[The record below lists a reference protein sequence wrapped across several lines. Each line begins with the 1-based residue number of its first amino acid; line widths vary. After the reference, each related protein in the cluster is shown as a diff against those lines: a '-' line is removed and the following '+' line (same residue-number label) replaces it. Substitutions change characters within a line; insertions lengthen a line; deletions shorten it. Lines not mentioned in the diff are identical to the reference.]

1 MSSEMKHLRAFGK
14 FRLDADKKM
23 LWFENEL
30 VNLPLKEIEL
40 LCVLTEK
47 GGEVITKGELLER
60 VWAESFVEES
70 NLSRHIYL
78 LRKTFKDFG
87 ESEELIQTV
96 PRRGYRF
103 ASEIRACENGNGTS
117 ELVIAKHSLTQTL
130 IEEIDP
136 EQTVESPLASQNLKP
151 AEKPS
156 RLRISGIKIYVLAAV
171 VAVMVISSF
180 AFLRDRSPQASPV
193 SGIKSLAVLP
203 FKTLGASGDSPH
215 QGLGLA
221 DILIT
226 RLSNIKAVNI
236 RPTSAVM
243 MFENQ
248 QQDSL
253 SLGQK
258 LQVDAILEGTI
269 YRTSDKVR
277 VTARLI
283 KLSDQTTLWTGE
295 FEKIAQD
302 EMKIQSEIAT
312 QVTDALAINFSA
324 DEKQATAK
332 RYTENAEAYELY
344 LKGRYHWNK
353 RDNAGLM
360 EAERLFRNA
369 IEKDPNFALAY
380 VGLADK
386 LMFLQQTDEANYDV
400 KKALELDPNLAEVY
414 ASRGFIMMFHYW
426 DWQKAEADFQK
437 ALDLNPGYAPA
448 HQWYATLLMVQNRCP
463 EAEAE
468 LTRAL
473 EINPLSYNLLAD
485 LGQAYLYA
493 RQYEKAEAACLK
505 ALEIYPEFIFAHGH
519 LAEIYFLT
527 GEHEKAIH
535 ELAIQI
541 NILTTAPYQPIDI
554 KLGIESIRKPGL
566 DAWQSGGIKGFWR
579 YQLEVLQ
586 KTKNPNA
593 NKYLNFARTY
603 LALGEKEKALDYL
616 EKAREEKAF
625 LMPFINVD
633 AVYDGLRSEPRFQE
647 ILRKMNLE

>member
-14 FRLDADKKM
+14 FRLDAQKKI
-23 LWFENEL
+23 LWFENQP
-30 VNLPLKEIEL
+30 VSLPLKEIEL

-47 GGEVITKGELLER
+47 GGEVITKDELLSR

-78 LRKTFKDFG
+78 LRKTFKDCG

-103 ASEIRACENGNGTS
+103 TSEVRACENGNG
-117 ELVIAKHSLTQTL
+117 ELIIAKHSLTQTL
-130 IEEIDP
+130 IEEIDS
-136 EQTVESPLASQNLKP
+136 EQAVESPLASQNLKP
-151 AEKPS
+151 AEKSAPFHIS
-156 RLRISGIKIYVLAAV
+156 RAKVFVLAAV
-171 VAVMVISSF
+171 VIVMVVSGL
-180 AFLRDRSPQASPV
+180 ALLQYGRLQMNKV
-193 SGIKSLAVLP
+193 SGIKSIAVLP
-203 FKTLGASGDSPH
+203 FKTFGAEGESTH

-253 SLGQK
+253 SIGQK

-302 EMKIQSEIAT
+302 EMKIQSEIAM
-312 QVTDALAINFSA
+312 QVTDALAINLSP
-324 DEKQATAK
+324 DERQATAK

-386 LMFLQQTDEANYDV
+386 LMFLQQPDEASYDV
-400 KKALELDPNLAEVY
+400 TKALELDPNLAEAY
-414 ASRGFIMMFHYW
+414 ASRGFISMFHYW
-426 DWQKAEADFQK
+426 DWQRAEADFQK
-437 ALDLNPGYAPA
+437 ALELNPGYTTA
-448 HQWYATLLMVQNRCP
+448 HQWYATLLMIQNRP
-463 EAEAE
+463 QEAEAE

-493 RQYEKAEAACLK
+493 RQYEQAEAACMK
-505 ALEIYPEFIFAHGH
+505 ALELYPKFVFAHGY
-519 LAEIYFLT
+519 LAEIYFQT
-527 GEHEKAIH
+527 GEYEKAIH
-535 ELAIQI
+535 ELTVSI
-541 NILTTAPYQPIDI
+541 NILTNAPYQPVAT
-554 KLGIESIRKPGL
+554 KPGIESIRKPSL
-566 DAWQSGGIKGFWR
+566 EAWQSGGVKGFWR

-586 KTKNPNA
+586 KTKNLNA
-593 NKYLNFARTY
+593 NKYLHFARTY
-603 LALGEKEKALDYL
+603 LALGEKEKALDNL
-616 EKAREEKAF
+616 ERAHEEKAF

-633 AVYDGLRSEPRFQE
+633 ATYDSLRSEPRFQK
-647 ILRKMNLE
+647 ILQMMNLQ